1 MMVNS
6 QNVLLFIWEKSL
18 KKLNILYKSPTELI
32 PYTNNS
38 RRHSVEQIARIE
50 SLITEYGFIN
60 PVILNGTIIVA
71 GHARVQAATNLKLPT
86 IPTLD
91 VSYLSKTQI
100 QAYVIADN
108 RSAELSEW
116 DTPILEQEIADLM
129 EQGFDLALVGFED
142 FKFSENETNEDDT
155 EKDKEFQNKFEVV
168 AECEDETD
176 QEAVFKLLT
185 AKGYKC
191 RILSM

>member
-1 MMVNS
+1 M
-6 QNVLLFIWEKSL
+6 